1 MAAEICLAST
11 LILLADDSSSSSG
24 GKLLYDEKSAFESGV
39 K

>member
-11 LILLADDSSSSSG
+11 LILLADDSSSSG